1 MAWSELNRNSKVKL
15 EWNGKGFFN
24 IICKST
30 NINTSIENA
39 VEELYFNF
47 EGKKFITLEINRYII
62 ILDRFDNPDSD
73 MFDIMGRRYKSSSSI
88 FLTKA
93 VTLGKVKSEQW
104 SDYQLFSLQMTT
116 LVKSWI
122 ELVKKDK
129 EINADFLW

>member
-62 ILDRFDNPDSD
+62 TLDRFDNPDSD

-93 VTLGKVKSEQW
+93 VTLGRVKSEQW
-104 SDYQLFSLQMTT
+104 SDYQLFSSQMTT
-116 LVKSWI
+116 LLKVWT
-122 ELVKKDK
+122 ELIQKDK
-129 EINADFLW
+129 EISSDYQW